1 MEGTLKSGA
10 DEKGFL
16 VLWII
21 WTAMLGSLFIY
32 VFICHQ
38 WGDQLRQTMSP
49 NFPLDVMRKIL
60 YGIALFTLLLTH
72 FVRKLILHR
81 RAGSPQ
87 PVPSHAPGMT
97 SQPTPLA
104 KYSIAMIVSL
114 ALSESIGIY
123 GFVLFVLGD
132 SFQTLHIFI
141 GISAIAM
148 FYYRPKREELET
160 LTTAT
165 QMEATS
171 TPEL

>member
-1 MEGTLKSGA
+1 MEGAPKSLA
-10 DEKGFL
+10 DEKGFR

-21 WTAMLGSLFIY
+21 WAAMLGSLFIY
-32 VFICHQ
+32 VVICHQ
-38 WGDQLRQTMSP
+38 WGDQLRPTMSP
-49 NFPLDVMRKIL
+49 NFPLDVMRNIL
-60 YGIALFTLLLTH
+60 YGIALVTLLLTH

-81 RAGSPQ
+81 RAGAPQ
-87 PVPSHAPGMT
+87 PVSSHAPRMT

-104 KYSIAMIVSL
+104 RYSIAMIVSL

-148 FYYRPKREELET
+148 VYYRPKREEFET

-165 QMEATS
+165 QMETTS
-171 TPEL
+171 AP

>member
-1 MEGTLKSGA
+1 MEGAPESLA
-10 DEKGFL
+10 DEKGFR

-21 WTAMLGSLFIY
+21 WAAMLGSLFIY

-38 WGDQLRQTMSP
+38 WGDQLRPTMSP
-49 NFPLDVMRKIL
+49 NFPLDLMRKIL

-72 FVRKLILHR
+72 FVRKLILVR
-81 RAGSPQ
+81 RARETQ
-87 PVPSHAPGMT
+87 PVSSLAPGT
-97 SQPTPLA
+97 TNQPTLLA

-123 GFVLFVLGD
+123 GFMLFLLGD

-141 GISAIAM
+141 GLSVIAM

-165 QMEATS
+165 QMEVPSAS
-171 TPEL
+171 